1 MNKRFRIAL
10 ASAAL
15 IASGAFA
22 APVAAA
28 SGTYYISQA
37 GGAAGVGNG
46 SSCTSPDVI
55 VDNAGVYFN
64 DAMNLILA
72 DLNTAANTTIVVCAS
87 ESDYEMDFDTNP
99 TDFNNVDGNQTLT
112 IKGSTSNRANT
123 VIEGGEN
130 WSPFDVTDA
139 NLAISNMT
147 IKNTYDDSDGAAIHL
162 LRDSDF
168 TLRLTLTNVAVVDS
182 YSDNNGVVYVAG
194 DLIASNV
201 HFDSNEAYDDGG
213 GIYVAG
219 NALVSGSTF
228 DDNFVEDEQG
238 GAIYVSGNLMLSN
251 SVFTNNESEDEEGG
265 AIYVSGDA
273 TISKSRFIGNQ
284 SEEEGGA
291 LYVDGSARVTS
302 SYFEDNYTDDDD
314 GGAMNVWD
322 ALTVSG
328 STFISNDADSEGGA
342 INANA
347 CGAVNITGNTFVE
360 NYANGS
366 GGAVNIDGSC
376 EDDAGNRDVE
386 VTFLRN
392 KFEANSAWSVGGAVD
407 IDHSY
412 TTVLFRSNRF
422 SDNYTHAEG
431 GEEFPGEG
439 GALWVGYARLL
450 GNTFSGNAS
459 VCGGAVYVGSNIF
472 GTQKFNGFR
481 NNNSSL
487 SFRVKNLGSGQDC
500 GFAPF

>member
-1 MNKRFRIAL
+1 MKKRFRIAL

-99 TDFNNVDGNQTLT
+99 TDFNDGEGNQTLT

-123 VIEGGEN
+123 VIDGDFN

-182 YSDNNGVVYVAG
+182 YSDDDGVVYVAG

-213 GIYVAG
+213 GIYVEG
-219 NALVSGSTF
+219 NATISGSTF
-228 DDNFVEDEQG
+228 DNNFVEDDQ
-238 GAIYVSGNLMLSN
+238 
-251 SVFTNNESEDEEGG
+251 GG

-291 LYVDGSARVTS
+291 VHVSGSARISS
-302 SYFEDNYTDDDD
+302 SYFEDNYSDDDD
-314 GGAMNVWD
+314 GGAINVNQS
-322 ALTVSG
+322 LTVTG
-328 STFISNDADSEGGA
+328 STFIDNVADSEGGA
-342 INANA
+342 INAGA
-347 CGAVNITGNTFVE
+347 CGAVVITGNTFLL
-360 NYANGS
+360 NHAYSS
-366 GGAVNIDGSC
+366 GGAVNIDGDC
-376 EDDAGNRDVE
+376 EWDEANKDVKI
-386 VTFLRN
+386 TFLRN
-392 KFEANSAWSVGGAVD
+392 KFDRNTADNDGGAVD
-407 IDHSY
+407 VDHDY
-412 TTVLFRSNRF
+412 TTVLFRANRF
-422 SDNYTHAEG
+422 TNNAANVDEGDNG
-431 GEEFPGEG
+431 SG
-439 GALWVGYARLL
+439 GAIWLQYGRLL
-450 GNTFSGNAS
+450 GNTFAGNSAI
-459 VCGGAVYVGSNIF
+459 CGGAVFVDDDIF

-481 NNNSSL
+481 ANEATLSS
-487 SFRVKNLGSGQDC
+487 RVRNIGDDALC
-500 GFAPF
+500 GFDVE